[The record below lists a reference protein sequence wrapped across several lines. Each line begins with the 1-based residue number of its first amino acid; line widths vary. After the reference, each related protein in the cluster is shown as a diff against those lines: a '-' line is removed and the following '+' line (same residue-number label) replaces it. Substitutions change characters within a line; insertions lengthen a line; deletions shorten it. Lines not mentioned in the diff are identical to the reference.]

1 MRLAYVEARIILA
14 KLVYTFDWELK
25 NGKDIDWY
33 KDIKLEGFLT
43 LPEVWVK
50 FKPVQGKAD
59 GSVNGT
65 ARGSV
70 KA

>member
-33 KDIKLEGFLT
+33 RDIKLEGFLT
-43 LPEVWVK
+43 LPEVWVI
-50 FKPVQGKAD
+50 FKPIHGKP
-59 GSVNGT
+59 NGT
-65 ARGSV
+65 VNGSV
-70 KA
+70 KV